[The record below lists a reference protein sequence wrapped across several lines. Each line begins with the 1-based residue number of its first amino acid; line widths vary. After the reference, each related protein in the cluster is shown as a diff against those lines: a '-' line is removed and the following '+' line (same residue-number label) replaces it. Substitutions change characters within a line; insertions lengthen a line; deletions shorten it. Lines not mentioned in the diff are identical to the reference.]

1 MKRQEAQKL
10 VLRLGSEQTT
20 IQSEQKKPSDAH
32 LTSDK
37 ESASNIVP
45 SVDIAME
52 LGYSIVIPIVGGA
65 FLGVYLDKRF
75 GIAPK
80 LTLLFIFLGLG
91 LGIYNAYRLLKN
103 TYHS

>member
-1 MKRQEAQKL
+1 MKKKEAQKL
-10 VLRLGSEQTT
+10 VLRLGSDQTT
-20 IQSEQKKPSDAH
+20 IQSEQEKPSDKQTVAG
-32 LTSDK
+32 K
-37 ESASNIVP
+37 EPASNIVS

-103 TYHS
+103 IKD